1 MNERC
6 RSKILVLLLVYKEF
20 YYVYL
25 EFCDI
30 YIGMNYY
37 DFFFIFKNKIEELRV
52 LLYFFFQ

>member
-37 DFFFIFKNKIEELRV
+37 DFFFILKNKIEELRV
-52 LLYFFFQ
+52 LLYFFF

>member
-37 DFFFIFKNKIEELRV
+37 DVFFIFKNKIEELRV